1 MAGTVPDSARLT
13 FLRNTAWPPRPLK
26 LQPSV
31 DIESLKVMNTS
42 APARLAGS
50 EIQGSCHACAF
61 FNSRDEEYRVLLPFA
76 KEGLECGEKCFHIVD
91 PGHRQERLSHLGQ
104 AGIDVDGVASS
115 GQLEVKTWPDAYLRG
130 QRFDQYAM
138 LELIEETLREGKA
151 GGYPRTRL
159 WANMEWALEDLPGCD
174 DIVEYESRL
183 NPILAKYDDIVVC
196 TYDLSKFSAG
206 VVMDILRTH
215 PMVVIGETVQ
225 ENPFYVP
232 PEKFLEELAHRAA
245 DK

>member
-1 MAGTVPDSARLT
+1 MNQTTPSADLVGS
-13 FLRNTAWPPRPLK
+13 K
-26 LQPSV
+26 
-31 DIESLKVMNTS
+31 
-42 APARLAGS
+42 LAGS
-50 EIQGSCHACAF
+50 RHACAF

-76 KEGLECGEKCFHIVD
+76 KAGVECGERCFHIVD
-91 PGHRQERLSHLGQ
+91 PGHREERLAHLGE
-104 AGIDVDGVASS
+104 AGIDVDETLSS
-115 GQLEVKTWPDAYLRG
+115 GQLEVRTWQDAYLRG
-130 QRFDQYAM
+130 KRFDQYAM
-138 LELIEETLREGKA
+138 LALIEETLKEGKQK
-151 GGYPRTRL
+151 GYPRTRL

-183 NPILAKYDDIVVC
+183 NPILSQYDDVVVC

-232 PEKFLEELAHRAA
+232 PEKFLEELAERGH
-245 DK
+245 

>member
-1 MAGTVPDSARLT
+1 MSS
-13 FLRNTAWPPRPLK
+13 N
-26 LQPSV
+26 
-31 DIESLKVMNTS
+31 SLE
-42 APARLAGS
+42 PARLAGGRLT
-50 EIQGSCHACAF
+50 GSVHACAF

-76 KEGLECGEKCFHIVD
+76 KEGVECGEKCFQIVD
-91 PGHRQERLSHLGQ
+91 PGHREERLSHLNQ
-104 AGIDVDGVASS
+104 AGIDTGGTLES
-115 GQLEVKTWPDAYLRG
+115 GQLEVRMWQDAYLRDE
-130 QRFDQYAM
+130 RFDQYKM
-138 LELIEETLREGKA
+138 LALIEETLQNGKKEGF
-151 GGYPRTRL
+151 PRTRL

-183 NPILAKYDDIVVC
+183 NPILAKYEDVVVC

-232 PEKFLEELAHRAA
+232 PEKFLEEIAERAFA
-245 DK
+245 SH

>member
-1 MAGTVPDSARLT
+1 MSIQAA
-13 FLRNTAWPPRPLK
+13 
-26 LQPSV
+26 
-31 DIESLKVMNTS
+31 E
-42 APARLAGS
+42 PARLAGGKL
-50 EIQGSCHACAF
+50 EGSRHACAF

-76 KEGLECGEKCFHIVD
+76 KEGVECGEKCFHIVD
-91 PGHRQERLSHLGQ
+91 PGHREERLARL
-104 AGIDVDGVASS
+104 AAAEVDVDRTLDS
-115 GQLEVKTWPDAYLRG
+115 GQLEVRTWQDAYLRG
-130 QRFDQYAM
+130 DRFDQYAM
-138 LELIEETLREGKA
+138 LELIEETLRRGKED
-151 GGYPRTRL
+151 GYPRTRL

-183 NPILAKYDDIVVC
+183 NPILAKYDDVVVC

-232 PEKFLEELAHRAA
+232 PEKFLEELMERTGEGR
-245 DK
+245 

>member
-1 MAGTVPDSARLT
+1 MTQTL
-13 FLRNTAWPPRPLK
+13 
-26 LQPSV
+26 
-31 DIESLKVMNTS
+31 
-42 APARLAGS
+42 APARLAGG
-50 EIQGSCHACAF
+50 ELQGNRHACAF
-61 FNSRDEEYRVLLPFA
+61 FNSREEEYRVLLPFA
-76 KEGLECGEKCFHIVD
+76 REGLDCGEKCFHIVD
-91 PGHRQERLSHLGQ
+91 PAHREERMRQLAG
-104 AGIDVDGVASS
+104 AGIDLDATTSK
-115 GQLEVKTWPDAYLRG
+115 GQLEVRTWPDAYLRG

-138 LELIEETLREGKA
+138 LALIEETLREGKA
-151 GGYPRTRL
+151 DGFPRTRL

-183 NPILAKYDDIVVC
+183 NPILDKYDDVVIC

-232 PEKFLEELAHRAA
+232 PEKFLEELAERAA
-245 DK
+245 EKH